1 MTSPRPEKTFETVEM
16 ATPARCATSLIPIR
30 LGGGPLN
37 DSPRTTTL
45 FVAWRQDPL
54 TPRRSQQ

>member
-37 DSPRTTTL
+37 DSPRTTPFSSLGAET
-45 FVAWRQDPL
+45 R
-54 TPRRSQQ
+54 